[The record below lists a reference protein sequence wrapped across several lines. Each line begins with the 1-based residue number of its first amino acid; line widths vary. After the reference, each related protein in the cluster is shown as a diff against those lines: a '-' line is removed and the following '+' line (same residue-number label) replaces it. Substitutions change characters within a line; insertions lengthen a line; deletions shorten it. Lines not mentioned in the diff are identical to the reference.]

1 MRTQGIPLSDF
12 SSLFPV
18 PLKAFGSL
26 SPPVCYSLEPLCL
39 CTSRKALPPTG
50 RLLGQ
55 LYLLHEKAPR
65 PGLPP
70 PVRIPPALQ
79 AGSLL
84 EVLERVDGQLTF
96 ELDPG
101 STPHPR
107 PWNVVLP
114 ASRSQSHFEGH
125 RLEGALCG

>member
-1 MRTQGIPLSDF
+1 MPLYLQRGF
-12 SSLFPV
+12 
-18 PLKAFGSL
+18 A
-26 SPPVCYSLEPLCL
+26 SP
-39 CTSRKALPPTG
+39 G

-65 PGLPP
+65 PGLPQ

-84 EVLERVDGQLTF
+84 EVLERVDGQLIF
-96 ELDPG
+96 ELDLG
-101 STPHPR
+101 STPHPG

-114 ASRSQSHFEGH
+114 ASWSQSHFEGH
-125 RLEGALCG
+125 RLERALCD